1 MATAAAAVR
10 VYHPRPV
17 PGTLMLLNQATRE
30 PVATRV
36 EIAATRRTRRR
47 GLLGRARLEPGAALV
62 LAPCVAVHTAF
73 MQFAIDV
80 AFVTRAG
87 RVVHA
92 VERMPP
98 WRMAMAPGAYAVIE
112 MAAGSLM
119 RGDLRVGD
127 TVALVRTG
135 AGGADETFDFEQVSA
150 CQDGG
155 AR

>member
-10 VYHPRPV
+10 VYHPRPA
-17 PGTLMLLNQATRE
+17 PGTLMLLNQTTGE

-36 EIAATRRTRRR
+36 ELAVTRRTRRR

-73 MQFAIDV
+73 MQFAIDA
-80 AFVTRAG
+80 AFVNRAG

-98 WRMAMAPGAYAVIE
+98 WRVAMAPGACAVIE
-112 MAAGSLM
+112 MAAGALL

-127 TVALVRTG
+127 TVRLVRTG
-135 AGGADETFDFEQVSA
+135 AGGTDESFDFEQVSVW
-150 CQDGG
+150 QDGV